1 MIDLHTH
8 STCSD
13 GSASPKLV
21 CELAAQA
28 GCSALSLTDHDTLE
42 GIPAATAIAANL
54 GIDFISGCEVSFR
67 LPSAQSAHALAY
79 FLTSGTPLGA
89 ELTRLRKN
97 RVARN
102 VEMVAVLQGLGMDIT
117 YDELV
122 GEAGGEENA
131 GRPHMASVMVR
142 RGYASSIEE
151 AFGMWLSAG
160 RPAYVPRESLEA
172 TRLVE
177 LSRLSGSVVVLAHP
191 LRTGLPALDLGSL
204 VEYLAGIGFDGIE
217 AYYSSYSPEERTWL
231 TGLAG
236 ANSMIATGGSDF
248 HGTYKPGIMVGIGK
262 GDLDVPDS
270 VLEQLVMRCRS
281 YAG

>member
-28 GCSALSLTDHDTLE
+28 GCSAVSLTDHDTLE
-42 GIPAATAIAANL
+42 GIPAATAAAARL
-54 GIDFISGCEVSFR
+54 GITLVPGCEVSFR
-67 LPSAQSAHALAY
+67 LPSSRSAHALVY
-79 FLTSGTPLGA
+79 FPASGTPLDA
-89 ELTRLRKN
+89 ELFRLRKG

-102 VEMVAVLQGLGMDIT
+102 REMVALLASLGMDIA

-122 GEAGGEENA
+122 GEAAGEESA
-131 GRPHMASVMVR
+131 GRPHMASVMVHK
-142 RGYASSIEE
+142 GYVGSIEE
-151 AFGMWLSAG
+151 AFGKWLGAG

-172 TRLVE
+172 ARLAE
-177 LSRLSGSVVVLAHP
+177 LSKLSGSVVVLAHP
-191 LRTGLPALDLGSL
+191 LRTGLPASDLGSL
-204 VEYLAGIGFDGIE
+204 VEHLAGVGFDGIE
-217 AYYSSYSPEERTWL
+217 AYYSSYLPEERAWL
-231 TGLAG
+231 AGLAD
-236 ANSMIATGGSDF
+236 ANSLIATGGSDF
-248 HGTYKPGIMVGIGK
+248 HGTYKPGIMVGIGM